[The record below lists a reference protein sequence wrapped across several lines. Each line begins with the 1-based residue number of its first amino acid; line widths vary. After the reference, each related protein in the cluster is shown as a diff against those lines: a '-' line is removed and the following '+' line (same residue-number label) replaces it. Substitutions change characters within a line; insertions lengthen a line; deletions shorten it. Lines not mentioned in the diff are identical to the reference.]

1 MKYNVNCNVFL
12 WVVFVVRELFKCLKL
27 NDSHSGVSKTMSL
40 CKKKN
45 GKKMITITQINK
57 DFTSELSDI

>member
-27 NDSHSGVSKTMSL
+27 NYSHSGVPKTMSL